1 MFRSLLYLLI
11 TASVVSCIQKE
22 TGEKTEKLPTAEQ
35 YEPKE
40 PKVLN
45 FNDLTW
51 DSLKLDTID
60 KFVIKTLI
68 QDSAVYT
75 QDEIIPFV
83 KDSSLMFK
91 DSFNE
96 YVLVEIYYDWYK
108 NPSNPYFSNFLS
120 DLWLFDPKTSERIA
134 TYRLNGT
141 RYEPWQINIK
151 DLNKDGEQDI
161 VASIFW
167 GVSSVAVD
175 YIELELIQFDQK
187 DRKLKSTFFIQEDS
201 RDCGLGVEV
210 GTQIVKTFHFEN
222 KNKIAIKEEH
232 YSFDCENYK
241 DGGEEIKGK
250 KKTKTLYRTLRWN
263 EKEFLYK

>member
-1 MFRSLLYLLI
+1 MYRSLLYLLI
-11 TASVVSCIQKE
+11 MAIVIACTQKE
-22 TGEKTEKLPTAEQ
+22 TGEKTERLPAAEEQ
-35 YEPKE
+35 EPIELKA
-40 PKVLN
+40 LN

-75 QDEIIPFV
+75 QDEIISLV
-83 KDSSLMFK
+83 KDSSLLFRY
-91 DSFNE
+91 SFNGH
-96 YVLVEIYYDWYK
+96 VLVEIYYDWY
-108 NPSNPYFSNFLS
+108 NPVNHHFSSFVS

-134 TYRLNGT
+134 TYRLYAT
-141 RYEPWQINIK
+141 RYESWQINIK

-175 YIELELIQFDQK
+175 YINLKLIQFDQK
-187 DRKLKSTFFIQEDS
+187 DRKLKPTFFIREDS

-210 GTQIVKTFHFEN
+210 GTEIVSTFHFEN
-222 KNKIAIKEEH
+222 KNKIAIKEEY
-232 YSFDCENYK
+232 YSFDCENYT

-263 EKEFLYK
+263 EKEFHYK